1 MAQNM
6 DDPVVLV
13 ALVNP
18 KSGGNIGNQLLEQ
31 FKEIL
36 PPSQVYNL
44 VDECHPGPAKA
55 LNDHKNV
62 NNLRLIGKKVSEM
75 LLKKLIIFKFS
86 MWR

>member
-18 KSGGNIGNQLLEQ
+18 KSGGNVGWQLLEQ

-44 VDECHPGPAKA
+44 VDESHPGPAKA
-55 LNDHKNV
+55 LNDHKDV
-62 NNLRLIGKKVSEM
+62 SNLRIIGKQVSEI
-75 LLKKLIIFKFS
+75 LFK
-86 MWR
+86 

>member
-18 KSGGNIGNQLLEQ
+18 KSGGNVGWQLLEQ

-44 VDECHPGPAKA
+44 VDEHHPGPAKA
-55 LNDHKNV
+55 LNDHKDV
-62 NNLRLIGKKVSEM
+62 YNLRIIGKQVSG
-75 LLKKLIIFKFS
+75 IRF
-86 MWR
+86 